1 MAGGNGKVTGT
12 AKRLLA
18 LEVGQR
24 EVKAELVAINTR
36 LEGMDAHLAVMTEH
50 LERQGATLIAIKD
63 LLAEALP
70 LRVADP
76 AELIRLFWTEGRLA
90 LSLLAGRSG

>member
-1 MAGGNGKVTGT
+1 MARGNGKVTGT

-18 LEVGQR
+18 LEESQR
-24 EVKAELVAINTR
+24 EIKTELVAINTR
-36 LEGMDAHLAVMTEH
+36 LEGMDAHLVVMTEH
-50 LERQGATLIAIKD
+50 LASQGDTLTAIRQ

-76 AELIRLFWTEGRLA
+76 ADLIRLFWQEGRTALA
-90 LSLLAGRSG
+90 ALGGRA

>member
-1 MAGGNGKVTGT
+1 MARLNGKVTGT

-18 LEVGQR
+18 LEDGQK
-24 EVKAELVAINTR
+24 EVKAELVAINGR

-50 LERQGATLIAIKD
+50 LASQGDTLVAIRQ

-76 AELIRLFWTEGRLA
+76 AELIRLFWSEGRLA
-90 LSLLAGRSG
+90 LSLLAGRAG